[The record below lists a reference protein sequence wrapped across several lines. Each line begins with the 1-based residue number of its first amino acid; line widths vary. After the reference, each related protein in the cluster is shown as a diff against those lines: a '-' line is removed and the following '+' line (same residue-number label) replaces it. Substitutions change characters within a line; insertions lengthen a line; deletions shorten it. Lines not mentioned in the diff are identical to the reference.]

1 MEKMTPDQLALAL
14 EEFGQE
20 VPGAEVSLAKAM
32 MHSAIRGCFMAHQV
46 LLVFGSAGQPSQ
58 T

>member
-1 MEKMTPDQLALAL
+1 MTPDQLALAL